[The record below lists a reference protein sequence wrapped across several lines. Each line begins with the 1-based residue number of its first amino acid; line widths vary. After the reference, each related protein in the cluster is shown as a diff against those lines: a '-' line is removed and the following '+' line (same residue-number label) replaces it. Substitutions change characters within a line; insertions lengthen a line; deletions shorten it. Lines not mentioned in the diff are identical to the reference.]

1 MLKILYNVGFVASF
15 WNIPSETLYV
25 LGARKELSG
34 FQNSWI
40 SCFSFNT
47 RKVSAAKYVYR
58 LFTVSKCNST
68 LLSEST
74 CLSQVCHQ
82 LSRYWCATDHKKT
95 KTAQKLTRNS
105 QETTRKR
112 HFPYCSGVTIFDFEQ
127 VNTSCAEVQPLTFSW
142 ILVFFLPAVS
152 LDIFHRKP
160 ISIETLIDSVLYIA
174 VTLVIINPLTPGG
187 SKKVTHT

>member
-25 LGARKELSG
+25 LGARKELNG

-112 HFPYCSGVTIFDFEQ
+112 RFKSRQKKLWIGVQLNFIRENLLPFCYFEYTFHI
-127 VNTSCAEVQPLTFSW
+127 VLVLPFLT
-142 ILVFFLPAVS
+142 LN
-152 LDIFHRKP
+152 K
-160 ISIETLIDSVLYIA
+160 
-174 VTLVIINPLTPGG
+174 
-187 SKKVTHT
+187 